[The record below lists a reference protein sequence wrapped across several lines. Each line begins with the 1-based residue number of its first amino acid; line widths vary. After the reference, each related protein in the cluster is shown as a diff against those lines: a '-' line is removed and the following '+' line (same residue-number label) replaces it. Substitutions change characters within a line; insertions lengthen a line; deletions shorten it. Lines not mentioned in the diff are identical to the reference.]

1 MKNQHKD
8 EHYWRLEEIYN
19 GNFIIKNYKN
29 PNLVLDVAG
38 ANISNNTNIQVH
50 KRNGTNAQKFKLVQV
65 DVDLDLAISYHQ
77 QNQSER
83 KSENT
88 LIK

>member
-1 MKNQHKD
+1 KNS
-8 EHYWRLEEIYN
+8 
-19 GNFIIKNYKN
+19 
-29 PNLVLDVAG
+29 NLVLDVSG

-50 KRNGTNAQKFKLVQV
+50 ERNGTNAQKFKLVQV
-65 DVDLDLAISYHQ
+65 DVDLAISYHQ